1 MNENMVWTDSQDYG
15 EDEILCTSKITLLYK
30 TTRFT
35 SEIITL
41 FRVSPQL
48 FTLLY
53 KTTRFTSEIITLF
66 RVSPVIH
73 KIPTSKPTA
82 KRESPIFLFF
92 FHVDPDNMLAGLAGC
107 KRMCNTH
114 ERL

>member
-15 EDEILCTSKITLLYK
+15 AGEILCTSKITLLYK

-48 FTLLY
+48 FRAFRETYGDTAGDGAIIYAGRNAY
-53 KTTRFTSEIITLF
+53 KLDEKTWA
-66 RVSPVIH
+66 VPW
-73 KIPTSKPTA
+73 TA
-82 KRESPIFLFF
+82 
-92 FHVDPDNMLAGLAGC
+92 A
-107 KRMCNTH
+107 
-114 ERL
+114 

>member
-1 MNENMVWTDSQDYG
+1 MVWTDSQDYG
-15 EDEILCTSKITLLYK
+15 AGEILCTSKITLLYK

-41 FRVSPQL
+41 FRV
-48 FTLLY
+48 T
-53 KTTRFTSEIITLF
+53 
-66 RVSPVIH
+66 PVIH